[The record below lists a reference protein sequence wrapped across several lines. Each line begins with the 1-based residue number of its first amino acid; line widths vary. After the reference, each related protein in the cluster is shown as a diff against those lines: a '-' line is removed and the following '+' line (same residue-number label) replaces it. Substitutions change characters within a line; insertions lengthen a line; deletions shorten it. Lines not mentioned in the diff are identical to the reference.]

1 MRTEEIAMARN
12 PYAPRALPLLF
23 VAQCPSCGDEVP
35 VRKLAPGEQEGHR
48 ECKKCK
54 AAALRHRKRLRR

>member
-35 VRKLAPGEQEGHR
+35 VRKLAPGEQEGER
-48 ECKKCK
+48 YCKKC
-54 AAALRHRKRLRR
+54 AAAERRGRKKLRR